1 MENKKSPNAITY
13 LTIPYSFE
21 NSFLKND
28 TMKYLLTLCMGFFM
42 LLSCN
47 NKSSQSAAIA
57 TDEPEVNE
65 DTLFRVIDLAN
76 NLKPCG
82 DSLLLSDIVE
92 DVEYVKLEAAEKGLV
107 GAMNRGYV
115 SDSAIFYTSSGNTTP
130 PPHIFMFDRFTGKFI
145 RTIGKSGQ
153 GPGEMHW
160 PIGVVAR
167 DSLVYISS
175 TYRNELFVHKIKNGE
190 FVKCIPLNKPHTAAE
205 NYYIVNNRIIHFPS
219 IVFRSV
225 EQPKTT
231 RNTQA

>member
-1 MENKKSPNAITY
+1 
-13 LTIPYSFE
+13 
-21 NSFLKND
+21 
-28 TMKYLLTLCMGFFM
+28 MKYLLTLCMGFFM

-47 NKSSQSAAIA
+47 NKPSQSAAIA

-76 NLKPCG
+76 NLKPCS

-92 DVEYVKLEAAEKGLV
+92 DVEYVKLETADNGLV

-160 PIGVVAR
+160 PIGVVAK

-175 TYRNELFVHKIKNGE
+175 TYRNELFVHKI
-190 FVKCIPLNKPHTAAE
+190 
-205 NYYIVNNRIIHFPS
+205 
-219 IVFRSV
+219 
-225 EQPKTT
+225 
-231 RNTQA
+231 NT

>member
-1 MENKKSPNAITY
+1 
-13 LTIPYSFE
+13 
-21 NSFLKND
+21 
-28 TMKYLLTLCMGFFM
+28 MKYLLHLCMYLI
-42 LLSCN
+42 LLISCN
-47 NKSSQSAAIA
+47 SKTSKTTTIIEKAN
-57 TDEPEVNE
+57 EGNE

-92 DVEYVKLEAAEKGLV
+92 DVEYVKLETADNGLV

-160 PIGVVAR
+160 PIGVVAK

-190 FVKCIPLNKPHTAAE
+190 FVKCIPLNKRRVCE
-205 NYYIVNNRIIHFPS
+205 MYS
-219 IVFRSV
+219 L
-225 EQPKTT
+225 EQATYRCKGLLHW
-231 RNTQA
+231 RQ